1 MQANKLKVLA
11 TAVALALPVVAQ
23 AESTIA
29 TTPASGSMSTSARVN
44 INVVIPRFLFLQVG
58 TGTLLT
64 NVGTIDT
71 VVFNVPVA
79 NINNG
84 TPVVGTGGDLTGG
97 RVTVRLLGNVGNVNL
112 SATAPALTNGTGET
126 LPWSEISVATSG
138 PTHPAIN
145 GAAAAYTAT
154 ARVVNVSGDWT
165 YGYLNSNGAPVAEG
179 TYASQITYTAVS
191 L

>member
-1 MQANKLKVLA
+1 MQAKNLKVLA
-11 TAVALALPVVAQ
+11 AAVVIALPMVAQ

-29 TTPASGSMSTSARVN
+29 LTPPAPATMSTSARVN

-58 TGTLLT
+58 TGTFLT

-79 NINNG
+79 NVGNG
-84 TPVVGTGGDLTGG
+84 TPVAGTGGDLTGG

-112 SATAPALTNGTGET
+112 GATAAALTNGTGET
-126 LPWSEISVATSG
+126 IPWSQISVATSG
-138 PTHPAIN
+138 VTHPAIN
-145 GAAAAYTAT
+145 GAAAAFTAS
-154 ARVVNVSGDWT
+154 ARVVDVSGDWT
-165 YGYLNSNGAPVAEG
+165 YGYLNTATPAEG
-179 TYASQITYTAVS
+179 TYSSQITYTAVS